1 MKIDNIQLHSIFR
14 EKGIF
19 HLHHADTLTTS
30 ITFIQ
35 HGGLLSRG
43 EVEKNGLFQTSQ
55 TSDSYDRIFD
65 VWDDVFLDT
74 ADLHAFFKRQ
84 NKYGPVMFK
93 FNIDFLLSDELNIW
107 ITKNNPIYWHS
118 VKSMQERYYQSIDE
132 LRDKWDGIDRQRR
145 MITVRKPGMPILFNA
160 LEEIVLDD
168 PRVQVDGV
176 VFSTEMMNAID
187 TATKG
192 NQMLRDKVKPRVCN
206 SCYCSHNYLKEVPRD
221 ELSKLFLPQQ
231 HR

>member
-1 MKIDNIQLHSIFR
+1 MKIDNIQLHSFFR

-19 HLHHADTLTTS
+19 HLHHANTLATS

-35 HGGLLSRG
+35 NGGLLSRG
-43 EVEKNGLFQTSQ
+43 GVKKNGLFQTSQ

-74 ADLHAFFKRQ
+74 ADLHAFFNRQ

-118 VKSMQERYYQSIDE
+118 VTSMQERYFQSIDE
-132 LRDKWDGIDRQRR
+132 LKDKWDGIERQRK
-145 MITVRKPGMPILFNA
+145 MITVRKPGIPILFNA
-160 LEEIVLDD
+160 LEEILVDD

-176 VFSTEMMNAID
+176 VLSTEMINAID
-187 TATKG
+187 TVAKG
-192 NQMLRDKVKPRVCN
+192 NKTLRNKVKFRECS
-206 SCYCSHNYLKEVPRD
+206 SCYCYQNYLKEVTPD
-221 ELSKLFLPQQ
+221 ELSKLFFLQQ
-231 HR
+231 HK